1 MKVKRRE
8 RLILVGLIRE
18 QKTVQTRRYA
28 YLDNAMA
35 AAMRDLV
42 RLGKAGDVMDLWH
55 DLSGNWIGTLKLN
68 ALGKVSAQWVW
79 DAPVPLKRRGR
90 YA

>member
-1 MKVKRRE
+1 MTAKRRE
-8 RLILVGLIRE
+8 RLILAGLLRKQETI
-18 QKTVQTRRYA
+18 QTRRYA

-35 AAMRDLV
+35 AALRDLV
-42 RLGKAGDVMDLWH
+42 RYGKAGDVMEVWH
-55 DLSGNWIGTLKLN
+55 DRSGNWIGTLKLN
-68 ALGKVSAQWVW
+68 ALGEVSAQWVW

>member
-1 MKVKRRE
+1 MTAKRRE
-8 RLILVGLIRE
+8 RLILVGLTRKKQTI
-18 QKTVQTRRYA
+18 QTRRYA

-42 RLGKAGDVMDLWH
+42 RYGKAGDVMDLWH
-55 DLSGNWIGTLKLN
+55 GRSGNWIGTLKLN
-68 ALGKVSAQWVW
+68 TLGAVSAQWVW
-79 DAPVPLKRRGR
+79 DAPLPFKCRGR